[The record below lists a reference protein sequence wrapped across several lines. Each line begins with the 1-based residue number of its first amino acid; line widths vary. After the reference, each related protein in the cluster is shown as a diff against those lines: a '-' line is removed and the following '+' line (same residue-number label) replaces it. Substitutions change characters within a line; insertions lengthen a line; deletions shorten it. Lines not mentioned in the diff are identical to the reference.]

1 MQMDS
6 FTQVFEMVCDYCKQ
20 EITDVAY
27 NLWIAC
33 IDPIALAGDHV
44 TLSVRSEFQKDIIE
58 NKYTPLLSRAFESV
72 LGFPVTIQIDARE
85 AADAEPEPESPSGG
99 DYEYTFDTFIVGSSN
114 KFAHAASLAV
124 AQNPSGSYNPLFIY
138 GPSGLG
144 KTHLLMA
151 IGHEIHKN
159 NPTYNIVY
167 TRGEEFTNELI
178 DAIQNTATLA
188 FHQKYRSADVLLID
202 DIQFIGGKT
211 STQEEFFHTFN
222 TLYQDGRQIVMTSD
236 RPPKDI
242 KTLEER
248 LRTRFEWGLL
258 ADIQP
263 PEFETRVVILRRK
276 AELLH
281 FVIPDDVIEYIATK
295 IKNNIR
301 QLEGV
306 IKKLQVYHTL
316 GTPPSIGIAQVAIKD
331 ILSDNQPV
339 PVTIERIISEVARTY
354 SVTPEEIRSNKRSQN
369 ISSARQAAMYIVREI
384 TGLST
389 AAIGQEFGGRDHS
402 TVVYA
407 IKQIEREMKNDG
419 SLRETLEDIIK
430 NIRDN

>member
-6 FTQVFEMVCDYCKQ
+6 FTQVFEMVCDFCKQ

-33 IDPIALAGDHV
+33 IDPVSLSGDHV
-44 TLSVRSEFQKDIIE
+44 TLSVRSQFQKDIIE
-58 NKYTPLLSRAFESV
+58 NKYTSLLGRAFESV
-72 LGFPVTIQIDARE
+72 LGFPVTLTVEARE
-85 AADAEPEPESPSGG
+85 TGEEQGESEQPIGG
-99 DYEYTFDTFIVGSSN
+99 DYEYTFDTFIVGGSN

-151 IGHEIHKN
+151 IGHEIRKN
-159 NPTYNIVY
+159 NPAANIVY

-178 DAIQNTATLA
+178 DAIQNTSTLA

-222 TLYQDGRQIVMTSD
+222 TLYQDGKQIVMTSD

-276 AELLH
+276 AELLNLT
-281 FVIPDDVIEYIATK
+281 ITDDVTEYIANK

-306 IKKLQVYHTL
+306 IKKLQVYSTL
-316 GTPPSIGIAQVAIKD
+316 GTPPSIAIAQVAIKD
-331 ILSDNQPV
+331 ILSDNQPI
-339 PVTIERIISEVARTY
+339 PVTIERIISEVGRTF
-354 SVTPEEIRSNKRSQN
+354 SVTSDEIRSGKRSQN

-419 SLRETLEDIIK
+419 GLRETIEDIIK